1 MIEKKTYEQL
11 VVDLEEPTCPLF
23 GGSLA
28 YIDIELNL
36 AMLIKLLKI
45 KMEKDQEDRTETTN
59 NPTTES

>member
-11 VVDLEEPTCPLF
+11 VADLEEPTCPLF

-45 KMEKDQEDRTETTN
+45 KMEKDQELVA
-59 NPTTES
+59 

>member
-11 VVDLEEPTCPLF
+11 VVDLEEPACTLF

-45 KMEKDQEDRTETTN
+45 KMEKD
-59 NPTTES
+59 